1 MDDRHT
7 PPPANTELPYPEAS
21 GDMDHDLPVT
31 NEAPERVAVYD
42 RPENT
47 GRTNNIIIGVVAVI
61 ILILLA
67 ILLVMFLF

>member
-1 MDDRHT
+1 MDDRYT
-7 PPPANTELPYPEAS
+7 PPPANTPSSPETSDATGPDVPVAS
-21 GDMDHDLPVT
+21 S
-31 NEAPERVAVYD
+31 EAPPPIGVYD

-47 GRTNNIIIGVVAVI
+47 GGTNNIIIGVVAVI